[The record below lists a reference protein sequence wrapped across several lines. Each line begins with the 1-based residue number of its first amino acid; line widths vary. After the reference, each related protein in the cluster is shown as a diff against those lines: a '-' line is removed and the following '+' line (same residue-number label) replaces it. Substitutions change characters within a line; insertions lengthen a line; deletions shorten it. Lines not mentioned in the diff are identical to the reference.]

1 MGHAPGPKRYHHPVL
16 RDITLGYE
24 SFTPTGDA
32 DLVFAVNTAA
42 PGPAAGLSA
51 SWPAGLA

>member
-1 MGHAPGPKRYHHPVL
+1 VSHAPSTKRYHHPVV

-32 DLVFAVNTAA
+32 DPVFAVNTAA
-42 PGPAAGLSA
+42 AGPAARLS
-51 SWPAGLA
+51 AGLA